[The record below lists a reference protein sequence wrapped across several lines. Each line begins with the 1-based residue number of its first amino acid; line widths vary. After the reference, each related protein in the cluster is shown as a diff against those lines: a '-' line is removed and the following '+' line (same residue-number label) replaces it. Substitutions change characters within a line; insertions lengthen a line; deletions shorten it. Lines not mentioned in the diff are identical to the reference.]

1 MQIITE
7 TVIEAPAAAV
17 WDIVGD
23 RFGQAHEWAS
33 LLNHSAGHGAPL
45 SGRVREARSCDV
57 KGMGNIQERLVEFD
71 PERHVVS
78 YEVTK
83 GFPFFVRRGVNHWQI
98 SGLGATRCRVTT
110 TASLTTKGIVGFMMA
125 PMMRMQMAGM
135 MRTMLEDLKHYA
147 ETGQPHP
154 RKMKS
159 AHAAKVAAAR
169 A

>member
-7 TVIEAPAAAV
+7 TVIEKPAAAV
-17 WDIVGD
+17 WDIVGN
-23 RFGQAHEWAS
+23 RFGQAYEWAS
-33 LLNHSAGHGAPL
+33 LLNHSTGHGAPL
-45 SGRVREARSCDV
+45 SGQVCEARTCDV
-57 KGMGNIQERLVEFD
+57 KGMGNIKERLVEFD
-71 PERHVVS
+71 PERHVLR

-125 PMMRMQMAGM
+125 PMMRMQMSRM
-135 MRTMLEDLKHYA
+135 LRSMLEDLKHYA

-154 RKMKS
+154 RKLKS
-159 AHAAKVAAAR
+159 VRAAKIATAR